1 MVVNIKITKILE
13 LVISWITLFIIGTDL
28 FVISPLLPN
37 IQQNFDISKYEA
49 SWSVTVFSIMY
60 AIMAPIFGILADKWG
75 KKRNIVV
82 GSIFFALSN
91 FLTFLTP
98 NFVLLLISRIIAG
111 TSASMITSSVFAITG
126 DLAPSS
132 KKGLWLSIATS
143 GFLTSI
149 WIGAP
154 LGNLLSNITNW
165 RTVFL
170 YLSITSIISAIL
182 IIFIYPNHINSGSTR
197 QLDAKTLSPII
208 KDVVVTTFWAFA
220 IYGLY
225 TYLGSALRDINHL
238 NSSIVGVAFVF
249 YGVGALVGSLLGG
262 VLSDRLKNNT
272 LISSTFIGLAIA
284 LVLVGITFKNIYLVY
299 PLLTLLG
306 ISGYIVFSAFQA
318 FISKRHRE
326 TSGSAMSWNQTAM
339 YLGITLSSV
348 VGGILIENSHIVLL
362 TLSCALSA
370 ILGMIWFK
378 SRIQHS

>member
-13 LVISWITLFIIGTDL
+13 LAISWITLFIIGTDL

-82 GSIFFALSN
+82 GLIFFALSN

-170 YLSITSIISAIL
+170 YLSIASIISAIL
-182 IIFIYPNHINSGSTR
+182 IIFIYPNHINSGSDR

-238 NSSIVGVAFVF
+238 NSSIVGIAFVF

-370 ILGMIWFK
+370 VLGMFWFK
-378 SRIQHS
+378 SRIKHN

>member
-1 MVVNIKITKILE
+1 MNIKITKILE
-13 LVISWITLFIIGTDL
+13 LAISWITLFIIGTDL

-82 GSIFFALSN
+82 GLIFFALSN

-170 YLSITSIISAIL
+170 YLSIASIISAIL
-182 IIFIYPNHINSGSTR
+182 IIFIYPNHINSGSDR

-238 NSSIVGVAFVF
+238 NSSIVGIAFVF

-370 ILGMIWFK
+370 VLGMFWFK
-378 SRIQHS
+378 SRIKHN

>member
-1 MVVNIKITKILE
+1 MNIKITKILE
-13 LVISWITLFIIGTDL
+13 LAISWITLFIIGTDL

-60 AIMAPIFGILADKWG
+60 AIMAPIFGILTDKWG

-82 GSIFFALSN
+82 GLIFFALSN

-170 YLSITSIISAIL
+170 YLSIASIISAIL
-182 IIFIYPNHINSGSTR
+182 IIFIYPNHINSGSDR

-238 NSSIVGVAFVF
+238 NSSIVGIAFVF

-370 ILGMIWFK
+370 VLGMFWFK
-378 SRIQHS
+378 SRIKHN

>member
-1 MVVNIKITKILE
+1 MNIKITKILE
-13 LVISWITLFIIGTDL
+13 LAISWITLFIIGTDL

-49 SWSVTVFSIMY
+49 SWSVTVFSIIY
-60 AIMAPIFGILADKWG
+60 AIMAPIFGILTDKWG

-82 GSIFFALSN
+82 GLIFFALSN

-170 YLSITSIISAIL
+170 YLSIASIISAIL
-182 IIFIYPNHINSGSTR
+182 IIFIYPNHINSGSDR

-238 NSSIVGVAFVF
+238 NSSIVGIAFVF

-370 ILGMIWFK
+370 VLGMFWFK
-378 SRIQHS
+378 SRIKHN

>member
-13 LVISWITLFIIGTDL
+13 LAISWITLFIIGTDL

-82 GSIFFALSN
+82 GLIFFALSN

-170 YLSITSIISAIL
+170 YLSIASIISAIL
-182 IIFIYPNHINSGSTR
+182 IIFIYPNHINSGSDR
-197 QLDAKTLSPII
+197 QFDAKTLSPII

-238 NSSIVGVAFVF
+238 NSSIVGIAFVF

-370 ILGMIWFK
+370 VLGMFWFK
-378 SRIQHS
+378 SRIKHN

>member
-1 MVVNIKITKILE
+1 MNIKITKILE
-13 LVISWITLFIIGTDL
+13 LAISWITLFIIGTDL

-60 AIMAPIFGILADKWG
+60 AIMAPIFGILTDKWG

-82 GSIFFALSN
+82 GLIFFALSS

-170 YLSITSIISAIL
+170 YLSIASIISAIL
-182 IIFIYPNHINSGSTR
+182 IIFIYPNHINSGSDR

-238 NSSIVGVAFVF
+238 NSSIVGIAFVF

-370 ILGMIWFK
+370 VLGMFWFK
-378 SRIQHS
+378 SRIKHN

>member
-1 MVVNIKITKILE
+1 MNIKITKILE

>member
-1 MVVNIKITKILE
+1 MNIKITKILE

-82 GSIFFALSN
+82 GLIFFALSN

-170 YLSITSIISAIL
+170 YLSIASIISAIL
-182 IIFIYPNHINSGSTR
+182 IIFIYPNHINSGSDR
-197 QLDAKTLSPII
+197 QFDAKTLSPII

-238 NSSIVGVAFVF
+238 NSSIVGIAFVF

-370 ILGMIWFK
+370 VLGMFWFK
-378 SRIQHS
+378 SRIKHN

>member
-1 MVVNIKITKILE
+1 MNIKITKILE

-28 FVISPLLPN
+28 FVISPVLPN

>member
-1 MVVNIKITKILE
+1 M
-13 LVISWITLFIIGTDL
+13 
-28 FVISPLLPN
+28 
-37 IQQNFDISKYEA
+37 
-49 SWSVTVFSIMY
+49 
-60 AIMAPIFGILADKWG
+60 
-75 KKRNIVV
+75 
-82 GSIFFALSN
+82 
-91 FLTFLTP
+91 
-98 NFVLLLISRIIAG
+98 
-111 TSASMITSSVFAITG
+111 
-126 DLAPSS
+126 
-132 KKGLWLSIATS
+132 
-143 GFLTSI
+143 
-149 WIGAP
+149 
-154 LGNLLSNITNW
+154 
-165 RTVFL
+165 
-170 YLSITSIISAIL
+170 
-182 IIFIYPNHINSGSTR
+182 
-197 QLDAKTLSPII
+197 
-208 KDVVVTTFWAFA
+208 TTFWAFA

-238 NSSIVGVAFVF
+238 NSSIVGIAFVF

-370 ILGMIWFK
+370 VLGMFWFK
-378 SRIQHS
+378 SRIKHN

>member
-1 MVVNIKITKILE
+1 MNIKITKILE

-170 YLSITSIISAIL
+170 YLSIASIISAIL
-182 IIFIYPNHINSGSTR
+182 IIFIYPNHINSGSAR

-208 KDVVVTTFWAFA
+208 KDVVATTFWAFA

-378 SRIQHS
+378 SRIRHN

>member
-1 MVVNIKITKILE
+1 MNIKITKILE

-262 VLSDRLKNNT
+262 VLSDRLKNST

>member
-1 MVVNIKITKILE
+1 MNIKITKILE

-170 YLSITSIISAIL
+170 YLSIASITSAIL
-182 IIFIYPNHINSGSTR
+182 IIFIYPNHINSGSAR

-370 ILGMIWFK
+370 VLGMFWFK
-378 SRIQHS
+378 SRIKHN

>member
-1 MVVNIKITKILE
+1 MNIKITKILE
-13 LVISWITLFIIGTDL
+13 LAISWITLFIIGTDL

-82 GSIFFALSN
+82 GLIFFALSN

-170 YLSITSIISAIL
+170 YLSIASIISAIL
-182 IIFIYPNHINSGSTR
+182 IIFIYPNHINSGSDR
-197 QLDAKTLSPII
+197 QFDAKTLSPII

-238 NSSIVGVAFVF
+238 NSSIVGIAFVF

-370 ILGMIWFK
+370 VLGMFWFK
-378 SRIQHS
+378 SRIKHN